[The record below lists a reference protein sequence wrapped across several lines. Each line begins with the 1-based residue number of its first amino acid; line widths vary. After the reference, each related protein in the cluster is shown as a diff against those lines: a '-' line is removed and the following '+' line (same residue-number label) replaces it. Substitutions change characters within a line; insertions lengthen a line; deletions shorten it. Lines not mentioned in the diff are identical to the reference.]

1 LLARLTGWRADLAA
15 LGLGMLSAAALP
27 PVYAL
32 PVLLVAVPGLLALI
46 EAARGAGGAFRRAWV
61 FSFGNHLLGLYWITE
76 AILFEAARLWW
87 AVPLAVPALAALLAL
102 FVAAPV
108 CLCKFARAGWPRVL
122 ALAGAWVLGDV
133 ARQFV
138 ATGFPWNPWGSVW
151 EFPGPAGDAFIQ
163 VAAFVGVHGMTWATL
178 VLAALPTLGRRFWAA
193 GAAAVAL
200 WAGLGLWRLQTPA
213 PPAPGVTIVLVQGDV
228 EQSLKWDRT
237 LAVEHFRRYLDLTR
251 KAVADAGG
259 GDAVVVWP
267 ESATGP
273 FLLADDPGARA
284 AIAQAAGG
292 HVALAGSARFDA
304 QGRPRNSLM
313 EVLPDGSIADEYD
326 KWHLV
331 PFGEFQPS
339 WFLLP
344 MQVVPGGGF
353 AAGDGPKTLAIPGA
367 PPAGALICYEAIY
380 TAEMVD
386 EAHRPAWLVNV
397 TNDAWF
403 GNSSGPRQH
412 LAGVRLRAVE
422 EGLPLMRAANTG
434 ITAGFD
440 AFGRELGRL
449 PMNEQGTLSL
459 ALPGFLPA
467 TIYSRLGLAIPL
479 VLAVAS
485 LVAGVGGRRFRARTR
500 SRFVEK
506 SRAL

>member
-1 LLARLTGWRADLAA
+1 MLGRLQGWRADLAA

-46 EAARGAGGAFRRAWV
+46 GGARGVGGAFRRAWV

-87 AVPLAVPALAALLAL
+87 AVPLAVPALAALLAV

-108 CLCKFARAGWPRVL
+108 CLARLAAPGWPRVL
-122 ALAGAWVLGDV
+122 AVAGAWVLGDMG
-133 ARQFV
+133 RQFF

-151 EFPGPAGDAFIQ
+151 EFPGVPGDVFIQ
-163 VAAFVGVHGMTWATL
+163 LGAYVGVHGMTWATL
-178 VLAALPTLGRRFWAA
+178 LLASLPALGWRSRAGGAVAVAAWAA
-193 GAAAVAL
+193 
-200 WAGLGLWRLQTPA
+200 LGLWRLDQPA
-213 PPAPGVTIVLVQGDV
+213 PPAPGVRVVLAQGDV
-228 EQSLKWDRT
+228 AQSMKWDRG
-237 LAVEHFRRYLDLTR
+237 LAIEHFRRYLDLTAR
-251 KAVADAGG
+251 GVAEAGG
-259 GDAVVVWP
+259 GPTVVVWP
-267 ESATGP
+267 ESASP
-273 FLLADDPGARA
+273 FLLADDPAARA
-284 AIAQAAGG
+284 AIAKAAGG
-292 HVALAGSARFDA
+292 HVVLAGSVRYDGD
-304 QGRPRNSLM
+304 GRPRNSLL
-313 EVLPDGSIADEYD
+313 EVLPDGAVADMYD

-339 WFLLP
+339 WFPLP

-353 AAGDGPKTLAIPGA
+353 AAGAGPKTLTLPEA

-380 TAEMVD
+380 SAEMVD
-386 EAHRPAWLVNV
+386 EADRPAWLVNV

-412 LAGVRLRAVE
+412 LAGVRLRAAE
-422 EGLPLMRAANTG
+422 EGLPLLRAANTG

-449 PMNEQGTLSL
+449 PMNRQDVLVL
-459 ALPGFLPA
+459 ALPGRLPPTFYA
-467 TIYSRLGLAIPL
+467 RAGLAVPL
-479 VLAVAS
+479 ALATSSMFAGLFATWIRRRRTLGYVPKTAS
-485 LVAGVGGRRFRARTR
+485 G
-500 SRFVEK
+500 
-506 SRAL
+506 